1 MSAVLLAV
9 FNEHAAADRVRT
21 ALVKDGFPTDR
32 VELTSARDPGQAK
45 IQPAASQRAK
55 FEQYFS
61 TLLSGEGERLFV
73 KTLIERIDRGAAAVA
88 VHPRG
93 SVETARAAQILEHAG
108 AVEVRARD
116 LDDQFL
122 EQAASRED
130 GYWVRHLLPE
140 SLSAEE

>member
-9 FNEHAAADRVRT
+9 FNEHTVADRVRT
-21 ALVKDGFPTDR
+21 ELVRDGFPTDR
-32 VELTSARDPGQAK
+32 VELTSARDPGQVK
-45 IQPAASQRAK
+45 LEPGASRRAK
-55 FEQYFS
+55 YEQYFS
-61 TLLSGEGERLFV
+61 TLLNGDRERPFV
-73 KTLIERIDRGAAAVA
+73 RSLVDRIDQGAAAVA

-93 SVETARAAQILEHAG
+93 SVETARAAEILEHAG
-108 AVEVRARD
+108 AVEVRGHD

-140 SLSAEE
+140 NLSAE

>member
-9 FNEHAAADRVRT
+9 FNEHAAADRART
-21 ALVKDGFPTDR
+21 ELVKDGFPTDR
-32 VELTSARDPGQAK
+32 VELTSARDPGQV
-45 IQPAASQRAK
+45 QLEPAAARRAK
-55 FEQYFS
+55 YEQYFS
-61 TLLSGEGERLFV
+61 ALLNGEHERPFV
-73 KTLIERIDRGAAAVA
+73 RSLIDRIDQGAAAVA

-93 SVETARAAQILEHAG
+93 NIETARAAEILEHAG
-108 AVEVRARD
+108 AVEVRSHD

-140 SLSAEE
+140 NLGVE

>member
-9 FNEHAAADRVRT
+9 FNEHTVADRVRT
-21 ALVKDGFPTDR
+21 ELVKDGFPTDR
-32 VELTSARDPGQAK
+32 VELTSARDPGQVK
-45 IQPAASQRAK
+45 LEPAASRRAK
-55 FEQYFS
+55 YEQYFS
-61 TLLSGEGERLFV
+61 TLLNGDRERPFV
-73 KTLIERIDRGAAAVA
+73 RSLVDRIDQGAAAVA

-93 SVETARAAQILEHAG
+93 SVETARAAEILEHAG
-108 AVEVRARD
+108 AVEVRAHD

-140 SLSAEE
+140 NLSAE